1 MAGASGV
8 RAGRAYVEIGVT
20 SKLAAGLAAAS
31 KRIDAF
37 GSRVRR
43 IGTVMA
49 GLGAA
54 SVGGLALAAKSFA
67 SAGARIRDLSLR
79 TGIAA
84 ESLSRLDYAAAQT
97 GANFDSV
104 VGGFRRLSRVTLDAG
119 RGLATA
125 QRVFEDLGIDL
136 ETFQALSLE
145 DQFLTA
151 GDALS
156 KITDESRRAALAQEL
171 FGRAGLDL
179 VPIFENGAAT
189 FRELAKEA
197 DRLGITIDGDEAKQA
212 KALDDAFTRV
222 TRTLQRVVA
231 AIGGALAPSL
241 EQFANNVA
249 DNIAGLRRW
258 IQENRNFIVIAGK
271 LAVGVLAAGA
281 AFVAF
286 GTAIKGVALATLG
299 LSAALKTTLA
309 LKTAFLAL
317 NPVVAI
323 LVAGVVA
330 FGGVWLAVSDSAQR
344 SIGAIAQRFA
354 LLGDSIREAFG
365 GITDAI
371 AAGNLEL
378 AGEIAITALR
388 LTFETGL
395 NAIKTLWTDWVY
407 DLAGALV
414 VIEIEARN
422 VFNRVQEILGDV
434 ASTVG
439 EAVGSETLQLIGK
452 TTGGFARARIGQ
464 REDELRGRVGQIE
477 NGRASEQRVLAT
489 ALDGLRS
496 RLGTLREQA
505 AVERTSITIP
515 EVEIEEITV
524 ANADFG
530 DLADSLGA
538 AASESA
544 KRADEVSS
552 RGTFSSFAAAR
563 MNTDTTDLMREQVKF
578 LQRIASNTAQAQGFG
593 P

>member
-20 SKLAAGLAAAS
+20 SKLAAGLAAAA

-37 GSRVRR
+37 GNRVRR

-54 SVGGLALAAKSFA
+54 SVGGLAIAAKSFA

-84 ESLSRLDYAAAQT
+84 ESLSRLDYAASQT
-97 GANFDSV
+97 GANFDSI

-119 RGLATA
+119 RGLETA

-136 ETFQALSLE
+136 QTFQSLSFE
-145 DQFLTA
+145 EQFLAA

-179 VPIFENGAAT
+179 VPIFENGAST
-189 FRELAKEA
+189 FRDLAREA
-197 DRLGITIDGDEAKQA
+197 DRLGITIDGEEAKQA

-241 EQFANNVA
+241 EEFANNVA
-249 DNIAGLRRW
+249 ENIAGVRRW
-258 IQENRNFIVIAGK
+258 INENRNFIVIAGK

-286 GTAIKGVALATLG
+286 GTAIKGVALAATA
-299 LSAALKTTLA
+299 LSVTLKTTLA
-309 LKTAFLAL
+309 LKTAFIAL
-317 NPVVAI
+317 NPVV
-323 LVAGVVA
+323 LGVVAGVA
-330 FGGVWLAVSDSAQR
+330 TFGTVWLAVSDSAQR
-344 SIGAIAQRFA
+344 SIGAIAQRFS

-422 VFNRVQEILGDV
+422 VFNRVQAILGDV
-434 ASTVG
+434 ATTIG
-439 EAVGSETLQLIGK
+439 EAIGSTTLQAFGAVQSGVASASIGK
-452 TTGGFARARIGQ
+452 
-464 REDELRGRVGQIE
+464 REAELRGRIGQLE
-477 NGRASEQRVLAT
+477 DGRSSDQSQLAT
-489 ALDGLRS
+489 ALDGLRA
-496 RLGTLREQA
+496 RLDAMRSQA
-505 AVERTSITIP
+505 AAERAAIVIP
-515 EVEIEEITV
+515 EVEIEEI
-524 ANADFG
+524 AIAEADIS
-530 DLADSLGA
+530 SLTDAIGT
-538 AASESA
+538 AASET
-544 KRADEVSS
+544 ADKADSVSS
-552 RGTFSSFAAAR
+552 RGTFSSFAASRVSVDSTA
-563 MNTDTTDLMREQVKF
+563 LMREQVKY
-578 LQRIASNTAQAQGFG
+578 LQRIASNTAQVQGFG

>member
-1 MAGASGV
+1 MAASGV

-43 IGTVMA
+43 VGTVVA
-49 GLGAA
+49 GIGAA

-119 RGLATA
+119 RGLETA
-125 QRVFEDLGIDL
+125 RRTFEELGIDL
-136 ETFQALSLE
+136 AQFQTLSLE
-145 DQFLTA
+145 DQFLAA

-156 KITDESRRAALAQEL
+156 KITDESKRAAIAQEL

-179 VPIFENGAAT
+179 VPIFEEGADT
-189 FRELAKEA
+189 FRQLAAEA
-197 DRLGITIDGDEAKQA
+197 DKLGITIGDDEAKQA

-231 AIGGALAPSL
+231 AVGGALAPSL
-241 EQFANNVA
+241 ESLANNVA
-249 DNIAGLRRW
+249 ENIAGIRRW
-258 IQENRNFIVIAGK
+258 LAANQGLIVAAAK

-286 GTAIKGVALATLG
+286 GTALKGVALAATG
-299 LSAALKTTLA
+299 LSLA
-309 LKTAFLAL
+309 LKGVIAIKAAVLAL

-323 LVAGVVA
+323 AVAGVAA
-330 FGGVWLAVSDSAQR
+330 FGAIWIATSDSAQR
-344 SIGAIAQRFA
+344 SIASIADRFRQ
-354 LLGDSIREAFG
+354 LGESVQAGFA

-371 AAGNLEL
+371 AAGNLAL
-378 AGEIAITALR
+378 AGQIAVTSLQ
-388 LTFETGL
+388 LVFETGL
-395 NAIKTLWTDWVY
+395 SAIKTLWTDWVY

-422 VFNRVQEILGDV
+422 VFNRVQTLVGAALEEIGD
-434 ASTVG
+434 ATGSAALKAAGTVT
-439 EAVGSETLQLIGK
+439 A
-452 TTGGFARARIGQ
+452 GFGRARIAE
-464 REDELRGRVGQIE
+464 RESELRGRIGLIE
-477 NGRASEQRVLAT
+477 DDRTGEQARLVSS
-489 ALDGLRS
+489 LDGLRQ
-496 RLGTLREQA
+496 RLGELRDQA
-505 AVERTSITIP
+505 AAERAAITVP
-515 EVEIEEITV
+515 EITV
-524 ANADFG
+524 ESATLDT
-530 DLADSLGA
+530 A
-538 AASESA
+538 AASELA
-544 KRADEVSS
+544 TEIAAATEATADKIETTT
-552 RGTFSSFAAAR
+552 RGTFSSFAARR
-563 MNTDTTDLMREQVKF
+563 MNVDNTALMKQQVVF
-578 LQRIASNTAQAQGFG
+578 LQRIAANTSNIQNGTFG

>member
-20 SKLAAGLAAAS
+20 SKLAAGLAAAA

-37 GSRVRR
+37 GNRVRR

-54 SVGGLALAAKSFA
+54 SVGGLAIAAKSFA

-84 ESLSRLDYAAAQT
+84 ESLSRLDYAASQT
-97 GANFDSV
+97 GANFDSI

-119 RGLATA
+119 RGLETA

-136 ETFQALSLE
+136 QTFQSLSFE
-145 DQFLTA
+145 EQFLAA

-179 VPIFENGAAT
+179 VPIFENGAST
-189 FRELAKEA
+189 FRDLAREA
-197 DRLGITIDGDEAKQA
+197 DRLGITIDGEEAKQA

-241 EQFANNVA
+241 EEFANNVA
-249 DNIAGLRRW
+249 ENIAGVRRW
-258 IQENRNFIVIAGK
+258 INENRNFIVIAGK

-286 GTAIKGVALATLG
+286 GTAIKGVALAATA
-299 LSAALKTTLA
+299 LSVTLKTTLA
-309 LKTAFLAL
+309 LKTAFIAL
-317 NPVVAI
+317 NPVV
-323 LVAGVVA
+323 LGVVAGVA
-330 FGGVWLAVSDSAQR
+330 TFGTVWLAVSDSAQR
-344 SIGAIAQRFA
+344 SIGAIAQRFS

-422 VFNRVQEILGDV
+422 VFNRVQAILGDV
-434 ASTVG
+434 ATTIG
-439 EAVGSETLQLIGK
+439 EAIGSTTLQAFGAVQSGVASASIG
-452 TTGGFARARIGQ
+452 R
-464 REDELRGRVGQIE
+464 REAELRGRIGQLE
-477 NGRASEQRVLAT
+477 DGRSSDQSQLAT
-489 ALDGLRS
+489 ALDGLRA
-496 RLGTLREQA
+496 RLDAMRSQA
-505 AVERTSITIP
+505 AAERAAIVIP
-515 EVEIEEITV
+515 EVEIEEI
-524 ANADFG
+524 AIAEADIS
-530 DLADSLGA
+530 SLTDAIGT
-538 AASESA
+538 AASET
-544 KRADEVSS
+544 ADKADSVSS
-552 RGTFSSFAAAR
+552 RGTFSSFAASRVSVDSTA
-563 MNTDTTDLMREQVKF
+563 LMREQVKY
-578 LQRIASNTAQAQGFG
+578 LQRIASNTAQVQGFG